1 MIIRL
6 TEKLAKKIKEIPL
19 ISLPP
24 DPNPFADWTAR
35 LFTHRRVQYILI
47 TNTATLYSVLIYGS
61 GITDYGTFIHA
72 MGDSLRDMM
81 EDDGFSRI
89 YYDYVAPQMA
99 RIAFA
104 RTNNRSVT
112 GSMNELESCAQIDL
126 GDSEISPYDV
136 SFKLNK
142 TILKYDKQYHYPRE
156 MLAHAADRVSNVLPI
171 SR

>member
-19 ISLPP
+19 NSLPP

-61 GITDYGTFIHA
+61 GITDYDTFIHT

-81 EDDGFSRI
+81 EDDGFPRI
-89 YYDYVAPQMA
+89 YYDYVAPRMA

-112 GSMNELESCAQIDL
+112 SSMNRLAFYAQIHMEYD
-126 GDSEISPYDV
+126 EISPYDA

-142 TILKYDKQYHYPRE
+142 SIMKYGKQHEYPRE
-156 MLAHAADRVSNVLPI
+156 MLAHAADRLSNVLPL